1 VHNRKKNAQ
10 LEQALHQSTHNRKIN
25 VQNKEVPEINTK
37 KTGGGISPLRPQKKR
52 KFLKATVVTPEW
64 TVEDKLA

>member
-1 VHNRKKNAQ
+1 
-10 LEQALHQSTHNRKIN
+10 LHQSTHNRKIN

-37 KTGGGISPLRPQKKR
+37 KKTGGGISPLSPQKKR
-52 KFLKATVVTPEW
+52 KFLKATVVTPVW

>member
-37 KTGGGISPLRPQKKR
+37 KKQVGEFPHCALKK
-52 KFLKATVVTPEW
+52 KGSS
-64 TVEDKLA
+64 